1 MGGHRS
7 KNGHRSGCD
16 QCYKFHISFFI
27 LGLLRPSSWLRR
39 GFFYL
44 RKSSGS
50 LAIVRRDAPR
60 LILAEQLGCRA
71 SPRLILE
78 IDIVRVKQY
87 FSFSNLSRT
96 MRMLAALD
104 PGTPP
109 GVRHKDKKL
118 RQVSCPLKSV
128 MQ

>member
-16 QCYKFHISFFI
+16 QCYKFYISFFI

-50 LAIVRRDAPR
+50 LAMFAAMR
-60 LILAEQLGCRA
+60 RA
-71 SPRLILE
+71 SSLL
-78 IDIVRVKQY
+78 
-87 FSFSNLSRT
+87 SNL
-96 MRMLAALD
+96 AAERR
-104 PGTPP
+104 PGSSS
-109 GVRHKDKKL
+109 K
-118 RQVSCPLKSV
+118 
-128 MQ
+128 

>member
-1 MGGHRS
+1 LVAAGLFLS
-7 KNGHRSGCD
+7 A
-16 QCYKFHISFFI
+16 QKFRQ
-27 LGLLRPSSWLRR
+27 LGD
-39 GFFYL
+39 
-44 RKSSGS
+44 
-50 LAIVRRDAPR
+50 VRRNAPR
-60 LILAEQLGCRA
+60 LILAEQLGCRS
-71 SPRLILE
+71 SPRRILE

-109 GVRHKDKKL
+109 GVRQKDKKL